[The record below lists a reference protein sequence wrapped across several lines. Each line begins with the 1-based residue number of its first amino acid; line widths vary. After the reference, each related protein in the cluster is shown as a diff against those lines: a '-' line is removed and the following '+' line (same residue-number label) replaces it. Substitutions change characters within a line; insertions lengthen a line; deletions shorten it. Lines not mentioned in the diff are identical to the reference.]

1 MNAYN
6 TILTLEVQHVI
17 ALIENMNSDN
27 SDHVQSVYLEYSKLT
42 SEQKAL
48 VTNVS
53 KLEDAMGAI
62 PVDKIEHNFDNG
74 KESDFFNISGNLS
87 KTKGVATYN
96 GMTISQCLKIESST
110 SITFTTTTK
119 MTLTIV
125 FGDSDSNTNIKIDG
139 EKQETS
145 TKVLVIEL
153 EAGTHTITKAD
164 STNVFYISLE

>member
-1 MNAYN
+1 MLNGM
-6 TILTLEVQHVI
+6 ID
-17 ALIENMNSDN
+17 LIENMNPDDSN
-27 SDHVQSVYLEYSKLT
+27 QVQSVYLEYSNLNN
-42 SEQKAL
+42 EQKTQ
-48 VTNVS
+48 VTNIS
-53 KLEDAMGAI
+53 KLEDAMGSI

-74 KESDFFNISGNLS
+74 KESDFFNILGNLS
-87 KTKGVATYN
+87 KSKGVATYN

-125 FGDSDSNTNIKIDG
+125 FGDSDSKTNIKIDG
-139 EKQETS
+139 EKVSTS

-153 EAGTHTITKAD
+153 EAGNHTITKAD